1 MIKQELTIESL
12 GITLDCNDVIDT
24 DTKFDYEDT
33 YYLDPSRLIP
43 SGHTVTVRLKSGDT
57 IMTRGKYTIK
67 QTVEFELGATY
78 IVSDGK
84 HSWAAVCIESMSGKL
99 YLRSVKC
106 TTARTSIFADDPKR
120 FDYTYEEILPDK
132 KVKGML

>member
-12 GITLDCNDVIDT
+12 GITLDGNDVIDT
-24 DTKFDYEDT
+24 NIKYDYEDT
-33 YYLDPSRLIP
+33 YYLDPSSPIP
-43 SGHTVTVRLKSGDT
+43 PGHTITFHLKSGDT
-57 IMTRGKYTIK
+57 IMTRGGYTIK

-84 HSWAAVCIESMSGKL
+84 SKWLAVCVESMSGKL

-106 TTARTSIFADDPKR
+106 TTARTNLFADDPKR

-132 KVKGML
+132 RVKGLL

>member
-12 GITLDCNDVIDT
+12 GITLDRDDVIDT
-24 DTKFDYEDT
+24 NIKYDYEDA
-33 YYLDPSRLIP
+33 YYLDPASPIP
-43 SGHTVTVRLKSGDT
+43 AGHTITFRLKSGDT
-57 IMTRGKYTIK
+57 ITTRGTYTIK
-67 QTVEFELGATY
+67 HTVDFELGATY

-84 HSWAAVCIESMSGKL
+84 HSWAAVCVESVSGKL

-106 TTARTSIFADDPKR
+106 TAARTNLFADDPKR

-132 KVKGML
+132 KVKELL

>member
-12 GITLDCNDVIDT
+12 GITLDLDDVVDT
-24 DTKFDYEDT
+24 NIKYDYEYT
-33 YYLDPSRLIP
+33 YCLDPSRP
-43 SGHTVTVRLKSGDT
+43 VPAGHTVTFRLKSGDT

-78 IVSDGK
+78 IVSDGNSK
-84 HSWAAVCIESMSGKL
+84 WLAVCIESVSGKL

-106 TTARTSIFADDPKR
+106 TAARTNLFADDPKR

-132 KVKGML
+132 KVKELL